1 MAKKK
6 SLMDALNEYQ
16 EGNEY
21 GKAQRKEEREKKQ
34 GTRAAKAKVDT
45 KRAFSTKSLLKTE
58 KVKPVKKKEEKKDP
72 PKQRKDPPTTQR
84 KNPPTTQR
92 KDPPKSPAR
101 TLYEGGNV
109 GTGRDGRFG
118 TGTFGRG
125 RPTEG
130 KEVEKKNRRG
140 RVSGTQRQLPKKEEK
155 KMTAAE
161 RRRMRLRARRGR

>member
-16 EGNEY
+16 EGNEF
-21 GKAQRKEEREKKQ
+21 GKAQRKEEREKKMAE
-34 GTRAAKAKVDT
+34 RAAKAKVDT
-45 KRAFSTKSLLKTE
+45 KKAFSTKSLLKTD
-58 KVKPVKKKEEKKDP
+58 KVKPVKKEEKKEEKKN
-72 PKQRKDPPTTQR
+72 PPTPRRT
-84 KNPPTTQR
+84 PTTTQR
-92 KDPPKSPAR
+92 KDPPKSTEKSTTR

-130 KEVEKKNRRG
+130 KEVEKRNRRG
-140 RVSGTQRQLPKKEEK
+140 RVTGTKRQLPKKEEK

>member
-16 EGNEY
+16 AGNDF
-21 GKAQRKEEREKKQ
+21 GKAQLKEEREKKQ
-34 GTRAAKAKVDT
+34 GKRAAKAKVDT
-45 KRAFSTKSLLKTE
+45 KKAFSTKSLLKTD

-72 PKQRKDPPTTQR
+72 PKQRRDPPTR
-84 KNPPTTQR
+84 R
-92 KDPPKSPAR
+92 EDPPESRSTTR

-118 TGTFGRG
+118 TGTSGRG

-130 KEVEKKNRRG
+130 KEVEKRNRRG
-140 RVSGTQRQLPKKEEK
+140 RVTGTQRQLPKKEEK

-161 RRRMRLRARRGR
+161 RRRMRLRSRRGR

>member
-1 MAKKK
+1 MAKKPERK
-6 SLMDALNEYQ
+6 GLMALLTEYQ
-16 EGNEY
+16 NEKYY
-21 GKAQRKEEREKKQ
+21 GKAGQR
-34 GTRAAKAKVDT
+34 GMTRDGDSKADIAEARKRQAEVRAQAA
-45 KRAFSTKSLLKTE
+45 
-58 KVKPVKKKEEKKDP
+58 KKEEKKDP
-72 PKQRKDPPTTQR
+72 PAARPAARRTPT
-84 KNPPTTQR
+84 TTQR
-92 KDPPKSPAR
+92 KDPPKSPEKSTTR

-130 KEVEKKNRRG
+130 KEVEKRNRRG
-140 RVSGTQRQLPKKEEK
+140 RVTGTKRQLPKKEEK

>member
-1 MAKKK
+1 MAKNKRK
-6 SLMDALNEYQ
+6 GLMELLTEYQ
-16 EGNEY
+16 NEKY
-21 GKAQRKEEREKKQ
+21 HSKAGQRGLTKDGDSKADIAEARKRQAEV
-34 GTRAAKAKVDT
+34 RAQAA
-45 KRAFSTKSLLKTE
+45 
-58 KVKPVKKKEEKKDP
+58 KKEEKKDP
-72 PKQRKDPPTTQR
+72 PAARPAARRTPT
-84 KNPPTTQR
+84 TTQR
-92 KDPPKSPAR
+92 KDPPKSTEKSTTR

-130 KEVEKKNRRG
+130 KEVEKRNRRG
-140 RVSGTQRQLPKKEEK
+140 RVTGTKRQLPKKEEK

>member
-1 MAKKK
+1 MAKKPERK
-6 SLMDALNEYQ
+6 GLMALLTEYQ
-16 EGNEY
+16 NEKY
-21 GKAQRKEEREKKQ
+21 YSKAGQRGLTKDGDSKADIAEARKRQAEV
-34 GTRAAKAKVDT
+34 RAQAA
-45 KRAFSTKSLLKTE
+45 
-58 KVKPVKKKEEKKDP
+58 KKEEKKDP
-72 PKQRKDPPTTQR
+72 PAARRTPT
-84 KNPPTTQR
+84 TTQR
-92 KDPPKSPAR
+92 KDPPKSPEKSTTR

-130 KEVEKKNRRG
+130 KEVEKRNRRG
-140 RVSGTQRQLPKKEEK
+140 RVTGTKRQLPKKEEK

>member
-1 MAKKK
+1 MAKNKRK
-6 SLMDALNEYQ
+6 GLMELLTEYQ
-16 EGNEY
+16 NEKY
-21 GKAQRKEEREKKQ
+21 HSKAGQRGLTKDGDSKADIAEARKRQAEV
-34 GTRAAKAKVDT
+34 RAQAA
-45 KRAFSTKSLLKTE
+45 
-58 KVKPVKKKEEKKDP
+58 KKEEKKDP
-72 PKQRKDPPTTQR
+72 PAARPAARRTPT
-84 KNPPTTQR
+84 TTQR
-92 KDPPKSPAR
+92 KDPPKSPEKSTTR

-130 KEVEKKNRRG
+130 KEVEKRNRRG
-140 RVSGTQRQLPKKEEK
+140 RVTGTKRQLPKKEEK